1 MKKPLILT
9 LLIFTL
15 NAAQIAEIPTSS
27 GSFNE
32 DAYILE
38 ALDALDNNDDKKAL
52 EAYKILYQN
61 TKKPEYLKEQIF
73 AQMRLGNEKEAL
85 NLINEFEKVIPN
97 NLEILKAKAFLL
109 KNDIDATLEIY
120 KVIVKLEDND
130 SNNVVLANLY
140 TIKNDLQNAKKHL
153 LRAYQLNSQEGILLL
168 IASIDLKNN
177 TWESSLSL
185 IKSHFESEMSE
196 QFAHSL
202 LEVGANFDSIKELE
216 SLYLYYFDKSKT
228 TINAKNL
235 AKLYFFTNDIDKI
248 TALSQE
254 FGVGYDF
261 LIDIYI
267 TKKDYKNARITAKK
281 ALEITGKKHYLGVL
295 AIIDFEDTNSDEE
308 KRQIAPKVTR
318 NLATALSD
326 EPNHIFYN
334 YLGYLLI
341 DYDIDVKNGVEYV
354 KKALEYL
361 PDNPAY
367 LDSLAWGYYKLQ
379 QCELAKDTMDKIPE
393 EIKRQE
399 AEIKE
404 HLDAIN
410 KCLKK

>member
-9 LLIFTL
+9 LLIFML
-15 NAAQIAEIPTSS
+15 NVAQTTEIPT
-27 GSFNE
+27 GSDNFNE

-52 EAYKILYQN
+52 EIYKILYQH

-73 AQMRLGNEKEAL
+73 AQMRLNEEKEAL
-85 NLINEFEKVIPN
+85 SAINEFEKIIPN
-97 NLEILKAKAFLL
+97 DLTILKTKAFLI

-120 KVIVKLEDND
+120 KTIVKLEDND
-130 SNNVVLANLY
+130 SNNVILANLY
-140 TIKNDLQNAKKHL
+140 TIKNDLQNAKNHL
-153 LRAYQLNSQEGILLL
+153 LRAYQVNSQEGILLL

-216 SLYLYYFDKSKT
+216 SLYLYYFDKNKT

-235 AKLYFFTNDIDKI
+235 AKLYFFNNDIDNL
-248 TALSQE
+248 TALSQQS
-254 FGVGYDF
+254 GVGYDF

-267 TKKDYKNARITAKK
+267 AKKDYKNARIVAKK
-281 ALEITGKKHYLGVL
+281 ALETTGKKHYLGVL

-308 KRQIAPKVTR
+308 KRQIAPKITQ

-341 DYDIDVKNGVEYV
+341 DYDIDVKKGVEYV

-367 LDSLAWGYYKLQ
+367 LDSLAWGHYKLQ
-379 QCELAKDTMDKIPE
+379 QCELAKSTMDKIPE

-410 KCLKK
+410 QCLQK

>member
-1 MKKPLILT
+1 M
-9 LLIFTL
+9 L
-15 NAAQIAEIPTSS
+15 NVAQTAEIPT
-27 GSFNE
+27 GSDNFNE

-52 EAYKILYQN
+52 EIYKILYQH

-73 AQMRLGNEKEAL
+73 AQMRLNEEKEAL
-85 NLINEFEKVIPN
+85 SAINEFEKIIPN
-97 NLEILKAKAFLL
+97 DLTILKTKAFLI

-120 KVIVKLEDND
+120 KTIVKLEDND
-130 SNNVVLANLY
+130 SNNVILANLY
-140 TIKNDLQNAKKHL
+140 TIKNDLQNAKNHL
-153 LRAYQLNSQEGILLL
+153 LRAYQVNSQEGILLL

-216 SLYLYYFDKSKT
+216 SLYLYYFDKNKT

-235 AKLYFFTNDIDKI
+235 AKLYFFNNDIDNL
-248 TALSQE
+248 TALSQQS
-254 FGVGYDF
+254 GVGYDF

-267 TKKDYKNARITAKK
+267 AKKDYKNARIVAKK
-281 ALEITGKKHYLGVL
+281 ALETTGKKHYLGVL

-308 KRQIAPKVTR
+308 KRQIAPKITQ

-341 DYDIDVKNGVEYV
+341 DYDIDVKKGVEYV

-367 LDSLAWGYYKLQ
+367 LDSLAWGHYKLQ
-379 QCELAKDTMDKIPE
+379 QCELAKSTMDKIPE

-410 KCLKK
+410 QCLQK

>member
-379 QCELAKDTMDKIPE
+379 QCEFAKDTMDKIPE

>member
-196 QFAHSL
+196 QFANSL

-281 ALEITGKKHYLGVL
+281 ALKITGKKHYLGVL
-295 AIIDFEDTNSDEE
+295 AIIDFEDTNSDEG

-379 QCELAKDTMDKIPE
+379 QCELSKDTMDKIPE

-410 KCLKK
+410 QCLKK

>member
-9 LLIFTL
+9 LLIFML
-15 NAAQIAEIPTSS
+15 NAAQIAEIRS
-27 GSFNE
+27 GNFNE

-38 ALDALDNNDDKKAL
+38 ALDALDNNDTKKAL
-52 EAYKILYQN
+52 ETYKILYQN

-73 AQMRLGNEKEAL
+73 AQMRLGEEKEAL
-85 NLINEFEKVIPN
+85 NSINEFEKIIPN
-97 NLEILKAKAFLL
+97 DLTILKTKAFLL

-120 KVIVKLEDND
+120 KTIVKLEDND
-130 SNNVVLANLY
+130 SNNIVLANLY
-140 TIKNDLQNAKKHL
+140 TIKNDLQNAKNHL
-153 LRAYQLNSQEGILLL
+153 LRAYQLNSEEGILLL

-216 SLYLYYFDKSKT
+216 SLYLYYFDKNKT
-228 TINAKNL
+228 AINANNL
-235 AKLYFFTNDIDKI
+235 AKLYFFKNDMDKL
-248 TALSQE
+248 TALSQQ
-254 FGVGYDF
+254 FGIGYDF

-281 ALEITGKKHYLGVL
+281 AFEITGKKHYLGVL

-367 LDSLAWGYYKLQ
+367 LDSLAWGHYKLQ
-379 QCELAKDTMDKIPE
+379 QCELAKSTMDKIPD
-393 EIKRQE
+393 EIKMQE
-399 AEIKE
+399 IEIKE

>member
-196 QFAHSL
+196 QFANSL

>member
-15 NAAQIAEIPTSS
+15 NATQIAEIPTSS

-196 QFAHSL
+196 QFANSL

-295 AIIDFEDTNSDEE
+295 AIIDFEDTNSDEG

-410 KCLKK
+410 QCLKK

>member
-15 NAAQIAEIPTSS
+15 NATQIAEIPTSS

-196 QFAHSL
+196 QFANSL

-295 AIIDFEDTNSDEE
+295 AIIDFEDTNSDEG

-379 QCELAKDTMDKIPE
+379 QCEFAKDTMDKIPE

-410 KCLKK
+410 QCLKK

>member
-15 NAAQIAEIPTSS
+15 NATQIAEIPTSS

-196 QFAHSL
+196 QFANSL

-295 AIIDFEDTNSDEE
+295 AIIDFEDTNSDEG

>member
-15 NAAQIAEIPTSS
+15 NATQIAEIPTSS

-196 QFAHSL
+196 QFANSL

-410 KCLKK
+410 QCLKK